1 MTLLSSQGPA
11 SRRSSSARAR
21 ATVTTLDGSRDD
33 TLAAELRVLRDQ
45 LLRAASWTLGCD
57 EAEDACQ
64 EALGRSWGALQHD
77 RFPVSDLR
85 RYTFAV
91 FRNVL
96 HEAWRVRERERTR
109 VHLQDVEIEDRGADP
124 LAALVRAEASQGLH
138 AAIDD
143 LPAAQR
149 DAIVLCVLD
158 GVSCEALASAQGVP
172 AATLRQRKRRALRTL
187 ARELAEA

>member
-1 MTLLSSQGPA
+1 MTLRSSREPA
-11 SRRSSSARAR
+11 PRRSSKARAL
-21 ATVTTLDGSRDD
+21 ATAAPTDGSREDP
-33 TLAAELRVLRDQ
+33 LAAELRVLRDQ
-45 LLRAASWTLGCD
+45 LLRAASWTLGWD
-57 EAEDACQ
+57 DAEDACQ

-85 RYTFAV
+85 KYTFAV

-96 HEAWRVRERERTR
+96 HEAWRVRERERKR
-109 VHLQDVEIEDRGADP
+109 VHLQDVEIEDRGLDP

-149 DAIVLCVLD
+149 DAIVLCELD

-172 AATLRQRKRRALRTL
+172 AATLRQRKHRALRTL
-187 ARELAEA
+187 ARELAGA